1 VSEPSALESA
11 PADQTTDGLVLAD
24 RLAGLGTLVAGV
36 AHEINNPIT
45 YVVGNLGE
53 LEGVLAAA
61 RDALERYRAELERL
75 DPESGATLAEA
86 CERKLSEAGG
96 FELADE
102 VLDDALEG
110 ARRIRDLVRD
120 LLSLSRGSPSRAPIQ
135 VHELLDFTL
144 RMVRGQLAR
153 CAALRRDFRATRRVD
168 GDRARLGQ
176 VFLNIVDNA
185 IQAFPD
191 PDPERHWLEV
201 RTRDTERG
209 LEIEFESNGAPI
221 PAEVRPHIFA
231 PFFTT
236 KGPDDGTGLGLYI
249 SRRIA
254 EDHGGTLE
262 FESPESGGTLF
273 RLRLPGERS

>member
-1 VSEPSALESA
+1 VSAAEHDS
-11 PADQTTDGLVLAD
+11 DGLVLAD

-45 YVVGNLGE
+45 YVAGNLAE
-53 LEGVLAAA
+53 LEAVVAAA
-61 RDALERYRAELERL
+61 RDAMERYREELLRL
-75 DPESGATLAEA
+75 DPERGAALARAAEQ
-86 CERKLSEAGG
+86 KLTEAGG

-102 VLDDALEG
+102 VLTDALEG
-110 ARRIRDLVRD
+110 ARRIRELVRD
-120 LLSLSRGSPSRAPIQ
+120 LLSLSRGSPSTAPIQ

-144 RMVRGQLAR
+144 RMVRGQLTR
-153 CAALRRDFRATRRVD
+153 CAALRRDFRATRLVE

-176 VFLNIVDNA
+176 VFLNLVDNA
-185 IQAFPD
+185 IHAFPD

-201 RTRDTERG
+201 RTRDTEIG
-209 LEIEFESNGAPI
+209 IEIAFQSNGAAI
-221 PAEVRPHIFA
+221 PAEVRPHLFT

-254 EDHGGTLE
+254 EVHGGTLD
-262 FESPESGGTLF
+262 FECPDAGGTIF
-273 RLRLPGERS
+273 RLALPQRRNGEP